1 MSEPAY
7 QADVVVVGA
16 GVAGLAA
23 AHRLISAG
31 VTTVVLE
38 AAPYVGGRMSTEK
51 VDGFRLDR
59 IGQFLSTSYPE
70 LRLTPGL
77 DALVLR
83 PFAPGVLLHSD
94 GRHHRAGTPAP
105 GGSAWGALHA
115 VRALAS
121 APRAG
126 AGPRVRTGSAWG
138 GAARRGSF
146 WGGPTARGRGGVAWA
161 AAAPGGVS
169 GGWATTRAGAALT
182 GRAAASAEE
191 PVPRTRVA
199 ASGDTTPHTPCTETL
214 TEGPTPGD
222 VTAAAPGDESV
233 PEERTGNFAGA
244 RPPKDRTASRSGLTG
259 ATWGVLR
266 DRTGA
271 SRGGPAAGERTDSS
285 WGGPALK
292 DRPVDARRVSAVPR
306 PRSGA
311 PLGGPVDQARLGA
324 ALTRLAGTPVERL
337 LARPELPA
345 GQALAARGVPARTI
359 DGFLRPLLAALLCD
373 PELTTSSR
381 CADLALRAF
390 AGGRLCLPEGGA
402 EMLPEV
408 LAAALPPGTVH
419 TGVRVTD
426 VATTSVTTAEHGEI
440 RCRAVLVATDALAA
454 AELLPGLR
462 VPGFH
467 PVTVV
472 HHTTDEPPT
481 TGAALLVDSDRGGPV
496 AHTAVVSEVDPSRAP
511 AGRALVSSTVL
522 GPPPPDVETAVRM
535 HLSRL
540 YGTSTAR
547 WETLAVHHTATAVPV
562 MRPPH
567 DLRRPVRLL
576 AGLYVCGDHRDTST
590 VQGALH
596 SGHRAST
603 AILKDLGAAGSVH
616 QADPI
621 PTSQAA

>member
-1 MSEPAY
+1 MLEHAY

-31 VTTVVLE
+31 VTTAVLE

-59 IGQFLSTSYPE
+59 IGQLLSTSYPE

-121 APRAG
+121 APRVG
-126 AGPRVRTGSAWG
+126 AVPRVRTGSVRG
-138 GAARRGSF
+138 GAGT
-146 WGGPTARGRGGVAWA
+146 PGRG
-161 AAAPGGVS
+161 
-169 GGWATTRAGAALT
+169 AT
-182 GRAAASAEE
+182 
-191 PVPRTRVA
+191 
-199 ASGDTTPHTPCTETL
+199 
-214 TEGPTPGD
+214 
-222 VTAAAPGDESV
+222 
-233 PEERTGNFAGA
+233 
-244 RPPKDRTASRSGLTG
+244 
-259 ATWGVLR
+259 LR
-266 DRTGA
+266 D
-271 SRGGPAAGERTDSS
+271 RTDSS
-285 WGGPALK
+285 WGGPTLK
-292 DRPVDARRVSAVPR
+292 DRPVDTRRAAAVPR
-306 PRSGA
+306 PRTGA

-324 ALTRLAGTPVERL
+324 ALTRLAATPVERL
-337 LARPELPA
+337 LNRPELPA

-419 TGVRVTD
+419 TGVRATAVS
-426 VATTSVTTAEHGEI
+426 TTSVTTAEHGEI
-440 RCRAVLVATDALAA
+440 RCRAVLVATDARAA

-462 VPGFH
+462 VPDFH
-467 PVTVV
+467 QVTVV
-472 HHTTDEPPT
+472 HHTTDDPPA

-496 AHTAVVSEVDPSRAP
+496 AHTAIVSEVDPSRAP

-522 GPPPPDVETAVRM
+522 GPPPPDVETAVRT

-540 YGTSTAR
+540 YGASTAR
-547 WETLAVHHTATAVPV
+547 WETLAVHHTATAVPA

-596 SGHRAST
+596 SGHRAAK
-603 AILKDLGAAGSVH
+603 AILRDMSATGSMH
-616 QADPI
+616 RAEQI
-621 PTSQAA
+621 QTTQAA